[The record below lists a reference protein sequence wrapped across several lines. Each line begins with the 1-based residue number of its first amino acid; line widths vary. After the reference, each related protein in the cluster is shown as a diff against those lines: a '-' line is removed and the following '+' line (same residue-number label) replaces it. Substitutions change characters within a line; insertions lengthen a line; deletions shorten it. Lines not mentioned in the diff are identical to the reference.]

1 MGAVEV
7 VVLGLALSMDAFAAS
22 VIGVMT
28 AACCVVGLVIGRR
41 LGHLLGDDAELP
53 WGHPAHLH
61 WHAGISGTLIVMQ
74 PEPRPSPSHDAEE
87 DGCTEARTA
96 PMTSD
101 AMPYT

>member
-7 VVLGLALSMDAFAAS
+7 VVLGLALSMDVFAAS

-41 LGHLLGDDAELP
+41 LGH
-53 WGHPAHLH
+53 PAHLH

-74 PEPRPSPSHDAEE
+74 PEPHPSPSHDAEG
-87 DGCTEARTA
+87 DGRTEARTA

-101 AMPYT
+101 AMPYTRPYT